1 MRGVADGCNIKLRRC
16 ASTKPHFEKEI
27 DMNGI
32 AVTSIAALLLVIV
45 VAAGMAGYP
54 SYMVY
59 AARMDGEATVARA
72 NGAKMALV
80 AQAMAEKDA
89 AQLRADAI
97 KIVGQAAKD
106 FPEYRQQE
114 FIGSF
119 AEALHQGKIS
129 QIIYVPTEANIPI
142 IEARRSLGHVKE

>member
-1 MRGVADGCNIKLRRC
+1 
-16 ASTKPHFEKEI
+16 
-27 DMNGI
+27 MNSFMGI
-32 AVTSIAALLLVIV
+32 SFATLLLIVI
-45 VAAGMAGYP
+45 VAAGMVGCPQYN
-54 SYMVY
+54 VY
-59 AARMDGEATVARA
+59 SARLDGEATVARA

-80 AQAMAEKDA
+80 AQATAEKDA

-97 KIVGQAAKD
+97 KIIGQAAKD

-119 AEALHQGKIS
+119 AEALHEGKIS

-142 IEARRSLGHVKE
+142 IEAGRIAKNKGG